1 MRRHLKNYFIPHEG
15 NEHQPHFLRDAC
27 MGVIVAIA
35 LVVTVSSAML
45 LIPAIVTKFDYLA
58 TILPTILVE
67 KTNESR
73 AEIGENTL
81 VFNETLA
88 VAAQLKANDM
98 AAKGYFAH
106 ISPDG
111 TTPWY
116 WIQQAGYVYTDA
128 GENLA
133 VNFADSN
140 DVHNAWMNSP
150 GHRANILR
158 NGFTEIGIATA
169 AGQYNGRDAIFVVQ
183 YFGKP
188 RVIAIEV
195 KSEIPAATNPVVTV
209 SAATT
214 SSPQVLGEQ
223 QLATTT
229 AVLSAQSV
237 GWYDRIIASPRAVM
251 MMVLTILA
259 GLIALAL
266 VLKVFIHR
274 HIQFPK
280 LILNGVLA
288 LTIIVV
294 LLGISHMM
302 GGLMGSVV

>member
-1 MRRHLKNYFIPHEG
+1 
-15 NEHQPHFLRDAC
+15 
-27 MGVIVAIA
+27 
-35 LVVTVSSAML
+35 
-45 LIPAIVTKFDYLA
+45 
-58 TILPTILVE
+58 
-67 KTNESR
+67 
-73 AEIGENTL
+73 
-81 VFNETLA
+81 
-88 VAAQLKANDM
+88 
-98 AAKGYFAH
+98 
-106 ISPDG
+106 
-111 TTPWY
+111 
-116 WIQQAGYVYTDA
+116 
-128 GENLA
+128 
-133 VNFADSN
+133 
-140 DVHNAWMNSP
+140 MNSP